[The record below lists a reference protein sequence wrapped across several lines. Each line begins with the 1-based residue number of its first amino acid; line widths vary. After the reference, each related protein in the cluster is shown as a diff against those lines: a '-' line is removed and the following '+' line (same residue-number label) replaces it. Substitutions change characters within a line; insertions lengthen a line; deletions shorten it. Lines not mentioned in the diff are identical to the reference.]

1 MNKTESE
8 LRKSIGKNIR
18 LARSKTKYT
27 QERLAEKLQL
37 SARYI
42 SQLERGIAFGS
53 ATTIVNLCK
62 ALDIDSNFLF
72 QNVIDCDTPYSTKYI
87 SDEFLRDY
95 LQLNDYHKTILSS
108 ITKDLIKLQNK
119 FSEEE
124 IMKKAATPTSGAA
137 KKYYNRKDV
146 IL

>member
-1 MNKTESE
+1 MNNNEQY
-8 LRKSIGKNIR
+8 LRKNIGKKIK
-18 LARSKTKYT
+18 LARSKTDYT
-27 QERLAEKLQL
+27 QEKLAEKISL
-37 SARYI
+37 STRYI

-95 LQLNDYHKTILSS
+95 LQLNDYHKTILSYL
-108 ITKDLIKLQNK
+108 TKDFIRLQNK

-124 IMKKAATPTSGAA
+124 IKKKAATQVTGAA

>member
-1 MNKTESE
+1 MKKAKVIKIGKT
-8 LRKSIGKNIR
+8 LQAIRKSHG
-18 LARSKTKYT
+18 YT

-95 LQLNDYHKTILSS
+95 LQLNDYHKTILSYL
-108 ITKDLIKLQNK
+108 TKDFIKLQNK

-124 IMKKAATPTSGAA
+124 IKK
-137 KKYYNRKDV
+137 K
-146 IL
+146 